1 MSLPNLALAQSCTW
15 HGGAVRH
22 YARPPAASNACPST
36 DALTLNTMV
45 AHSFSRRLS
54 ICARARSRSTNGCRV
69 RHVRV
74 PLVVVRARGC
84 AHHERGSHDIIRIT
98 LSHALRLDLQRA
110 RAICCT
116 DTVIEC
122 VAFARSSCV
131 CVLVRGL
138 RTVRHTQHRIF
149 SFA

>member
-74 PLVVVRARGC
+74 SSLCLSLWCELVDAHIMSAARM
-84 AHHERGSHDIIRIT
+84 T
-98 LSHALRLDLQRA
+98 
-110 RAICCT
+110 
-116 DTVIEC
+116 
-122 VAFARSSCV
+122 
-131 CVLVRGL
+131 
-138 RTVRHTQHRIF
+138 
-149 SFA
+149 